1 MLRMLR
7 VEGKKTLLSV
17 TLWAIFAVMVF
28 ISFWFSGMNFS
39 KLPDE
44 LSSAYGMQ
52 YALEEPMSRGEY
64 VFLRTMSDA
73 SFTAWLSIIAGALII
88 GMDFSNRT
96 INNLIYA
103 GNKRINVLIVK
114 LVYFYISTFLL
125 SSVYPAVNCIKYSLK
140 WFYELTQDDVIYVLR
155 CIAYRA
161 ILDMAMMSF
170 TLVSAFVFRDI
181 VRTLGC
187 SLIIIVVMSQLMGMV
202 NGIENGSMIRDI
214 VEYFPAY
221 SIRKV
226 MFREVSSEIV
236 NRSMLYST
244 VMILITGLSCYI
256 LFRRADLQ

>member
-88 GMDFSNRT
+88 GMDF
-96 INNLIYA
+96 
-103 GNKRINVLIVK
+103 
-114 LVYFYISTFLL
+114 
-125 SSVYPAVNCIKYSLK
+125 
-140 WFYELTQDDVIYVLR
+140 
-155 CIAYRA
+155 
-161 ILDMAMMSF
+161 
-170 TLVSAFVFRDI
+170 
-181 VRTLGC
+181 
-187 SLIIIVVMSQLMGMV
+187 
-202 NGIENGSMIRDI
+202 
-214 VEYFPAY
+214 
-221 SIRKV
+221 
-226 MFREVSSEIV
+226 
-236 NRSMLYST
+236 
-244 VMILITGLSCYI
+244 
-256 LFRRADLQ
+256 